1 MSSAF
6 QQQITDFQHWRDQ
19 LSHTIAEYRDW
30 LDTTNTSDA
39 LQDLRLYD
47 MSETLR
53 KDHLILA
60 FIAEFSRGKTE
71 TINALFFSDF
81 NQRLL
86 PCEAGRTTMCPTEI
100 FWDEREEPCIKLL
113 PIATRKRDDSL
124 AYLKSN
130 PNEWTKIRLDT
141 SSATSMKD
149 AFQALVQQKE
159 VSLDEARDLGLWNDA
174 DISMAQSLQA
184 KGTVDIPVWRHA
196 LVNFPHPLLK
206 SGLVILD
213 TPGLNTLGT
222 EPELTLSIIP
232 NAHAVVFLLAT
243 DTGVTKSDMHIWTQY
258 ISNRASRKLAVLNK
272 VDILWDEMKS
282 TTEVDAMIQS
292 QVTTTAHQLG
302 LPPSSVLA
310 ISAQKALLAKI
321 RKDPALLER
330 SGIGKVE
337 QLLAERV
344 IADKHQ
350 ILSHT
355 IVNEVCAML
364 KSSRKVAQQRLDNV
378 RAQLAELQG
387 LRGQNRNAIQGLLA
401 KVTEDRKLYEASIV
415 TFNQGNQKISSLGEV
430 LLNQLSLQHL
440 DVFIQQSRQEIGD
453 SWTTVGLNR
462 SMKGLIKQTS
472 GLADEIAQQSHHIKK
487 WADELYQLFHKRHGF
502 EARKPPLLEIGNFT
516 KNMHALEKIT
526 SEFCAN
532 PVNVMTEKH
541 FLIRKFFLSLGG
553 RAQAIFEQTH
563 KDSQLWLQNVLGPLK
578 LQISEHKTALE
589 KRAEALMQVHDNLHA
604 LETNMAQLE
613 NELATLHNQSA
624 ALDQML
630 LRLMK
635 AAKPAPAPAT
645 QETATTV

>member
-1 MSSAF
+1 MSSGF
-6 QQQITDFQHWRDQ
+6 QQQITDFQHWRGQ
-19 LSHTIAEYRDW
+19 ILQTIAEYRDW
-30 LDTTNTSDA
+30 LNTTETSDA

-60 FIAEFSRGKTE
+60 FVAEFSRGKTE
-71 TINALFFSDF
+71 TINALFFSGF

-113 PIATRKRDDSL
+113 PIATRKRDDTL

-130 PNEWTKIRLDT
+130 PNEWIKIRLDT
-141 SSATSMKD
+141 NSAAAMKE
-149 AFQALVQQKE
+149 AFQVLVQQKE
-159 VSLDEARDLGLWNDA
+159 VSVDEARNLGLWNGA
-174 DISMAQSLQA
+174 DISMVQALHA
-184 KGTVDIPVWRHA
+184 KGTVAVPVWRHA

-213 TPGLNTLGT
+213 TPGLNALGT

-232 NAHAVVFLLAT
+232 NAHAVIFLLAT
-243 DTGVTKSDMHIWTQY
+243 DTGVTKSDMQIWTQY
-258 ISNRASRKLAVLNK
+258 INSRVSRKLALLNK

-282 TTEVDAMIQS
+282 AAEVDAMIQS
-292 QVTTTAHQLG
+292 QVAATAHQLG

-321 RKDPALLER
+321 RKDAALLER

-337 QLLAERV
+337 QLLAARV

-355 IVNEVCAML
+355 IVNEACVML

-378 RAQLAELQG
+378 RTQLAELQG
-387 LRGQNRNAIQGLLA
+387 LRGQNRNVIQALLA
-401 KVTEDRKLYEASIV
+401 KVTVARKLYEASII
-415 TFNQGNQKISSLGEV
+415 TFNQGNQKISCLGEA
-430 LLNQLSLQHL
+430 LLDQLSLQHL

-462 SMKGLIKQTS
+462 GMKGLIKQTS
-472 GLADEIAQQSHHIKK
+472 ELAEEITRQSHDIKR
-487 WADELYQLFHKRHGF
+487 WADALYQLFQKKHGF
-502 EARKPPLLEIGNFT
+502 EARIPPLLEMKNFT
-516 KNMHALEKIT
+516 RNMHALEKIT
-526 SEFCAN
+526 SEFCAS
-532 PVNVMTEKH
+532 PVNMMTEKH
-541 FLIRKFFLSLGG
+541 FLLRKFFLSLGG
-553 RAQAIFEQTH
+553 RVQAIFVQTH

-578 LQISEHKTALE
+578 LQISEHKAALE
-589 KRAEALMQVHDNLHA
+589 KRTEALMQVHENLQA
-604 LETNMAQLE
+604 LETNMARLQ
-613 NELATLHNQSA
+613 NELATLHGQSA

-635 AAKPAPAPAT
+635 AAKPAP
-645 QETATTV
+645 